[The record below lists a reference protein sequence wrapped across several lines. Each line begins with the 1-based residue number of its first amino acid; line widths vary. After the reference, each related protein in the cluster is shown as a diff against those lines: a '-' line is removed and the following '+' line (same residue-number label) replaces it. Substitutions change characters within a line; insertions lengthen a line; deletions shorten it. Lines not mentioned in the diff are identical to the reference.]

1 MSMSSPSIIFH
12 QGLRC
17 TKVPRRSAAAV
28 SPSIDLSISTSFLIT
43 TTSTDRPILTTDPSP
58 AVETS
63 QLNDP
68 TTLSTTQV
76 TASESSIETPSTIPT
91 HLPPVSSFIITTTV
105 SGPSPSITEGITKTH
120 SLLSPYGSGYST
132 LEPVAS
138 SLSSNFS
145 GSSSTEAVL
154 TRTSR
159 TRGPSTAAT
168 STVTGDILPKSN
180 SDHGNSH
187 SSPDDGSRASLRT
200 LLGSVLGAVG
210 FIAAAFL
217 ICLLLFRHRRRRSGG
232 GRYFGGN
239 EKLLRADRQSADSS
253 TGLQHGYVSGG
264 SMRSQYK
271 YAPEAQMSAYY
282 QDDSDRASAC
292 YSDPFSDSAE
302 LHGGLRNG
310 MPGIEDTTQTLFM
323 DQNYDQPPVIPR
335 ANRPLRTVSDSL
347 LPTVQA
353 RQRRSELPLSS
364 EHGSIYSSDRSLGST
379 LILPGRSSLGSSL
392 QRFSYQVSVGELEPC
407 GANELVTKISPRST
421 RSDPFDLEVP
431 AKAVHPLGSATQ
443 LRPQV

>member
-1 MSMSSPSIIFH
+1 MSSY
-12 QGLRC
+12 
-17 TKVPRRSAAAV
+17 
-28 SPSIDLSISTSFLIT
+28 D
-43 TTSTDRPILTTDPSP
+43 
-58 AVETS
+58 
-63 QLNDP
+63 
-68 TTLSTTQV
+68 
-76 TASESSIETPSTIPT
+76 
-91 HLPPVSSFIITTTV
+91 
-105 SGPSPSITEGITKTH
+105 
-120 SLLSPYGSGYST
+120 SGYST

-145 GSSSTEAVL
+145 GSSSIEAVL
-154 TRTSR
+154 THTSR

-168 STVTGDILPKSN
+168 STGTGDILPKSN

-210 FIAAAFL
+210 FIAAVFL
-217 ICLLLFRHRRRRSGG
+217 ICLLLFRHRRRSGG

-292 YSDPFSDSAE
+292 YSDPFSDCAE

-310 MPGIEDTTQTLFM
+310 MSGIEDTTQTLFM
-323 DQNYDQPPVIPR
+323 DQKYDQPPVIPR
-335 ANRPLRTVSDSL
+335 ANLPLRTVSDSL
-347 LPTVQA
+347 LPTVHA
-353 RQRRSELPLSS
+353 EHRRSELPLSS

-431 AKAVHPLGSATQ
+431 ARAVHPLGSATQ
-443 LRPQV
+443 LRP